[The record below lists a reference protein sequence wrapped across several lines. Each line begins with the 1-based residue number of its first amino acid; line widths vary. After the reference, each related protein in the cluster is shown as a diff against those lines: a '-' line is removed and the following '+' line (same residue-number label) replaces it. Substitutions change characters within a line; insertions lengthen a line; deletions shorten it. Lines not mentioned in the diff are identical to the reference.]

1 MKMQTRAGL
10 FAFIHRLLVRL
21 FGLIE
26 RGKYRT

>member
-1 MKMQTRAGL
+1 MKMQTYAGL

-21 FGLIE
+21 FGPIE